1 MVGVP
6 SPLVEHAQAQAAVLR
21 EPDQVV
27 GLLGGQGEGL
37 VDDDVPAGLER
48 GPGDVVVLGVLHRD
62 DDQLDGRV
70 VEQGRDRRQHGHA
83 GQVAHLVRFQGGHA
97 PQGEAR
103 LGGDQW
109 AVQGRA
115 GHAVADQP
123 DADAVRHHEPP

>member
-1 MVGVP
+1 
-6 SPLVEHAQAQAAVLR
+6 
-21 EPDQVV
+21 VV
-27 GLLGGQGEGL
+27 
-37 VDDDVPAGLER
+37 R
-48 GPGDVVVLGVLHRD
+48 GVLHRH

-70 VEQGRDRRQHGHA
+70 VEQRRDRRQHGHA